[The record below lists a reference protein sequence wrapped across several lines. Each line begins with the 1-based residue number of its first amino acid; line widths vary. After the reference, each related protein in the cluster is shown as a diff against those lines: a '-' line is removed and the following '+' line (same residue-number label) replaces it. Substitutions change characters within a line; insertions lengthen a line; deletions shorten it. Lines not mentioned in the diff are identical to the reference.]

1 MKAFD
6 RIKRALGMGGGV
18 DEVVQ
23 AVQAEGEVLV
33 PANRAYRRA
42 VARSLRLK
50 GPGYTRPM
58 RKGRAQRGS

>member
-1 MKAFD
+1 VSLFD
-6 RIKRALGMGGGV
+6 GIKRRLGLGGSV

-23 AVQAEGEVLV
+23 EAQKDGEVLV

-42 VARSLRLK
+42 VMRSQRLK

-58 RKGRAQRGS
+58 RKGRVQRGA